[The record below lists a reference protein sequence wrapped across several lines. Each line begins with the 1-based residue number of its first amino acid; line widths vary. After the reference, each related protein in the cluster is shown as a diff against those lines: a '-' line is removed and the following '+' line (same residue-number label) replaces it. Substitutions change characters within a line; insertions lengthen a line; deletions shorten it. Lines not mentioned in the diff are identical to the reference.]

1 MKVQPVLPI
10 IHMCDMTHSY
20 VWHDSCLYVYDVGV
34 CMPTNC
40 NVHLVWR
47 YSPFSQSSLSISV
60 YEINTATHNVIWM
73 CILTC
78 LYVYDV
84 GVCMPT
90 NCNVHPVWR
99 YSPFSQSS
107 LSISVYA
114 YVYWHSLIHISIR
127 VHTFA
132 WTNTYTIYTT
142 LIPQTCPRRP
152 TATCFIFVRV
162 VHICKGR
169 SYL

>member
-1 MKVQPVLPI
+1 MSFLLGPDTGTVPLSHQVPVSPA
-10 IHMCDMTHSY
+10 TH
-20 VWHDSCLYVYDVGV
+20 
-34 CMPTNC
+34 C
-40 NVHLVWR
+40 NTQQH
-47 YSPFSQSSLSISV
+47 
-60 YEINTATHNVIWM
+60 TATHNVIWM
-73 CILTC
+73 CMLTC

-90 NCNVHPVWR
+90 NCNGHLVWR

-142 LIPQTCPRRP
+142 LIPQTCQHRP
-152 TATCFIFVRV
+152 TATCDPYKYEAHCPSQAPASQEMI
-162 VHICKGR
+162 ICI
-169 SYL
+169 YLYLYM